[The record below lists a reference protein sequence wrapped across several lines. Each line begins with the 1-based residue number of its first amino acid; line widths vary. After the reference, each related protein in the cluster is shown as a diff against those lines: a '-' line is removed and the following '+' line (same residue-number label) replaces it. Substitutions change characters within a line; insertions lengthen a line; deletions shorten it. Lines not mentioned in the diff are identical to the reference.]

1 MNSSGSL
8 LSIRLSVDYPGKP
21 GVLRTVALEMERG
34 EILGL
39 VGESGSG
46 KSTLALATL
55 RLLQLRGGRACG
67 QIMFSGR
74 DLMRLTEREMQRVRG
89 REISLVLQS
98 PTSSLNPVL
107 RIGTQLSEAWTTH
120 ASHSRNHCQAAIREV
135 MESVD
140 LPADEAFLR
149 RYPSQISVG
158 QAQRVLICMAI
169 LHRPSVLIADEPTS
183 ALDMVT
189 QSEILRLFARLNR
202 ELNMAILY
210 ISHDLMSVAS
220 LCHRVAILREGE
232 ILECGKTEQIFRSPG
247 HAYTR
252 RLIESLPHSSFVTV
266 RDPVEE
272 APACIDFSAIPKVIA
287 PSSGLAANEGLP
299 SMAM

>member
-1 MNSSGSL
+1 MSTPGSL

-21 GVLRTVALEMERG
+21 GALRHVALDIERG

-67 QIMFSGR
+67 EIMFNGR
-74 DLMRLTEREMQRVRG
+74 DLMRLSEREMQRVRG
-89 REISLVLQS
+89 REMSLVLQS

-107 RIGTQLSEAWTTH
+107 RIGTQLSEAWTAH
-120 ASHSRNHCQAAIREV
+120 ASNSRHHGQAAIREV

-140 LPADEAFLR
+140 LPADEDFLR
-149 RYPSQISVG
+149 RHASQISVG

-169 LHRPSVLIADEPTS
+169 LHRPLVLIADEPTS

-189 QSEILRLFARLNR
+189 QAEILRLFARLNR

-210 ISHDLMSVAS
+210 ISHDLLSVAS

-232 ILECGKTEQIFRSPG
+232 ILECGKTEQIFRSPQD
-247 HAYTR
+247 AYTR
-252 RLIESLPHSSFVTV
+252 RLIESLPHNSFLSGRDAAKQGPAASPIPYV
-266 RDPVEE
+266 RHLD
-272 APACIDFSAIPKVIA
+272 S
-287 PSSGLAANEGLP
+287 
-299 SMAM
+299 

>member
-1 MNSSGSL
+1 
-8 LSIRLSVDYPGKP
+8 
-21 GVLRTVALEMERG
+21 
-34 EILGL
+34 
-39 VGESGSG
+39 
-46 KSTLALATL
+46 
-55 RLLQLRGGRACG
+55 
-67 QIMFSGR
+67 
-74 DLMRLTEREMQRVRG
+74 
-89 REISLVLQS
+89 
-98 PTSSLNPVL
+98 
-107 RIGTQLSEAWTTH
+107 
-120 ASHSRNHCQAAIREV
+120 

-149 RYPSQISVG
+149 RYASQISVG

-210 ISHDLMSVAS
+210 ISHDLLSVAS

-232 ILECGKTEQIFRSPG
+232 ILECGKTEQIFRSPA

-252 RLIESLPHSSFVTV
+252 RLIESLPHNSFLTV
-266 RDPVEE
+266 SDPVDK
-272 APACIDFSAIPKVIA
+272 AQACIDSSAITKVIA
-287 PSSGLAANEGLP
+287 SSSGLAVN
-299 SMAM
+299 